1 MGSVFNFLG
10 KYLKLCSAL
19 RFHYAMVFMPNP
31 NPSLKN
37 ELLTTFVILFVTMLV
52 I

>member
-1 MGSVFNFLG
+1 
-10 KYLKLCSAL
+10 
-19 RFHYAMVFMPNP
+19 MVFMPNP
-31 NPSLKN
+31 TPSLQN